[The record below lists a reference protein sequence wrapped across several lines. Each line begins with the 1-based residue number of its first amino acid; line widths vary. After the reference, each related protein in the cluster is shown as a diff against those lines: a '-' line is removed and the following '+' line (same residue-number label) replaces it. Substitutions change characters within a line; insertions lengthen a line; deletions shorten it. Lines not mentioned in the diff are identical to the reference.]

1 MQIVEIIPRQYPRV
15 QVQTTRS
22 NSHGGME
29 HFHRDARSAQDLALQ
44 DNLYKR
50 ILKRNNDPNYIY
62 KYIRVN

>member
-1 MQIVEIIPRQYPRV
+1 MQIVEIIPGQYPRD
-15 QVQTTRS
+15 QTKKE